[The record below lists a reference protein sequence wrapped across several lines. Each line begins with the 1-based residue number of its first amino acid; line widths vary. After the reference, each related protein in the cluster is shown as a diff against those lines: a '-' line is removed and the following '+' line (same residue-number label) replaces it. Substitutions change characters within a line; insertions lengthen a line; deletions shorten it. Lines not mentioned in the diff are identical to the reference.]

1 MESVSRAED
10 HSGRIAV
17 TLGRKIYVAVAVA
30 TVALTFGAL
39 ATVYQLSRA
48 NRVDA
53 LHERMETVL
62 QQAKIT
68 ETNMDRLHA
77 VGAFDVPHLM
87 DQARSVAGSRS
98 VKESYRDSDIYHA
111 IPIVA
116 SWEAAAATAKD
127 LGYAF
132 EVTVKPGVKARNKVH
147 DLGGRYDDAFAAFDK
162 GASSYFG
169 RDRETGDLILAHPVV
184 MKQSCLTCHGQPAT
198 SASGDGLDML
208 GFAMEGY
215 GVGTPVGAFVLR
227 APFSSDPV
235 VMATMGKMLAVS
247 AVVAVCVF
255 VAFMFFNR
263 RVIDLPLRAAIR
275 RIADASEMARRTS
288 GQLTGASV
296 TLADGA
302 NQQAAALEETAA
314 SLEEIASQTE
324 SNAGNAR
331 TASDLAEA
339 TRAAATEGGA
349 IVGSMQEAMSGIEAA
364 SASIS
369 SIIKT
374 IDEIAFQ
381 TNLLALN
388 AAVEAARAGESG
400 KGFAVVAEEV
410 RSLAQRSAEAA
421 KDTESRIQDSI
432 NRSHQGVEISRRVAG
447 SLTQIQ
453 DRAEEVHR
461 VVGEIAQ
468 ASREQSEGIGQLNS
482 AVGIMDRVTQT
493 NAGTAD
499 EGARSARELDEQAE
513 VLAVAVSDLAVL
525 VG

>member
-1 MESVSRAED
+1 M
-10 HSGRIAV
+10 
-17 TLGRKIYVAVAVA
+17 TLGRKIYVAVAIA
-30 TVALTFGAL
+30 TVALTLGGV

-53 LHERMETVL
+53 LHERMQTVL

-68 ETNMDRLHA
+68 ETSMDRLHS
-77 VGAFDVPHLM
+77 VGAFDVTGLLE
-87 DQARSVAGSRS
+87 QARAKAGGRPL
-98 VKESYRDSDIYHA
+98 KDAYRESDMYHA

-116 SWEAAAATAKD
+116 SWEAAAAAAAE
-127 LGYAF
+127 LGYTF
-132 EVTVKPGVKARNKVH
+132 EVAVKPGVKARNSQH
-147 DLGGRYDDAFAAFDK
+147 DVGSRYDDAFAAFDK
-162 GASSYFG
+162 GEKTYFG
-169 RDRETGDLILAHPVV
+169 HDRENGDLILVHPVV
-184 MKQSCLTCHGQPAT
+184 MKQSCLTCHGAPAT

-208 GFAMEGY
+208 GFHMEGY

-235 VMATMGKMLAVS
+235 ALATMGKMLAVS
-247 AVVAVCVF
+247 AVVAVAVF
-255 VAFMFFNR
+255 IAFAMFNR
-263 RVIDLPLRAAIR
+263 RAIDLPLRRAIQ
-275 RIADASEMARRTS
+275 RIAEVSEMARRTS
-288 GQLTGASV
+288 GDLTGASV

-339 TRAAATEGGA
+339 TRTAASEGAA

-388 AAVEAARAGESG
+388 AAVEAARAGDSG

-410 RSLAQRSAEAA
+410 RSLAQRSAVAA
-421 KDTESRIQDSI
+421 KDTESRIQESVD
-432 NRSHQGVEISRRVAG
+432 RSHQGVEISRRVAG
-447 SLTQIQ
+447 SLAQIQ
-453 DRAEEVHR
+453 ERAEEVHR
-461 VVGEIAQ
+461 VVGEIAH

-482 AVGIMDRVTQT
+482 AVGIMDRVTQG

-499 EGARSARELDEQAE
+499 EGARSARELDAQAGE
-513 VLAVAVSDLAVL
+513 LAAAVNDLAVL